1 MSLNLNNNQNRYGKI
16 FAHDHVRVHDVDN
29 QHHFISFKLCKLNS
43 VFCLSGVLGEN
54 VFCLAGCF
62 HILLILL
69 WLQSLWKENVILE
82 VWFKGA

>member
-16 FAHDHVRVHDVDN
+16 FAHDYVRVHDVDN

-54 VFCLAGCF
+54 VFV
-62 HILLILL
+62 
-69 WLQSLWKENVILE
+69 SLVVFIY
-82 VWFKGA
+82 F